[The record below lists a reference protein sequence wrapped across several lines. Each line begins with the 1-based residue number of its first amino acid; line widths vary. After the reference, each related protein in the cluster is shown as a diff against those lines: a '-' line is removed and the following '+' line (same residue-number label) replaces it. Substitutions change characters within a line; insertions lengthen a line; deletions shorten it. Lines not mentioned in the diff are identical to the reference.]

1 MFLNAKTLVTAA
13 LAFVSSLVGLLLAW
27 AAAYALLSPVGMTPL
42 ADGEHALPWVSI
54 LGGALLLTAMAV
66 LGVGLGGLCRST
78 MGGVFALV
86 GLLIIAPSALSMAS
100 LAGDRFAWLQ
110 SVARCLPDQAVGNV
124 LTAGVDVAV
133 SSSSTN
139 VSVDV
144 EAMNTAAGF
153 RGRRVCRFCHR
164 RRFRCRLRPQRPVR
178 PDLVAERSDRAGVDG
193 GGIHHRGDGGPPFR
207 CQVRP
212 VTHVSRRAHIVEAMP
227 TFTREE
233 IMHLGNLARIA
244 LTDEEIARLQG
255 ELNVIADAINKVQE
269 VAGDDVP
276 PTANPVPL
284 EAYLRP
290 DEAET
295 PLTQEEAVSGAPVSE
310 SGMFV
315 APRILGE
322 E

>member
-1 MFLNAKTLVTAA
+1 MR
-13 LAFVSSLVGLLLAW
+13 
-27 AAAYALLSPVGMTPL
+27 
-42 ADGEHALPWVSI
+42 D
-54 LGGALLLTAMAV
+54 AMA
-66 LGVGLGGLCRST
+66 
-78 MGGVFALV
+78 
-86 GLLIIAPSALSMAS
+86 PQ
-100 LAGDRFAWLQ
+100 AG
-110 SVARCLPDQAVGNV
+110 
-124 LTAGVDVAV
+124 
-133 SSSSTN
+133 
-139 VSVDV
+139 
-144 EAMNTAAGF
+144 
-153 RGRRVCRFCHR
+153 
-164 RRFRCRLRPQRPVR
+164 
-178 PDLVAERSDRAGVDG
+178 
-193 GGIHHRGDGGPPFR
+193 PFR
-207 CQVRP
+207 P
-212 VTHVSRRAHIVEAMP
+212 AEAVTDVSHRAHIVGGMP

-233 IMHLGNLARIA
+233 IMHLGDLARIA

-284 EAYLRP
+284 ESYLRP